1 MEPKINFVER
11 FVFSY
16 DASRDGF
23 GILQDLYEM
32 FHLETE
38 EALYII
44 FKMQDVKMTQE
55 QYKDILKMMQEN
67 NNEIEIVVFYELNK
81 IPVLA
86 FYGEDYIEL
95 TDKIFESKENY
106 ISRNKYTE
114 IETTPQMINW
124 AKNNLKIKYLRYNIC
139 NFEKA
144 ED

>member
-38 EALYII
+38 EALYKI
-44 FKMQDVKMTQE
+44 FKTQDVKMTQE
-55 QYKDILKMMQEN
+55 QYKDILKIMKDN
-67 NNEIEIVVFYELNK
+67 NDEIEIVVFYELNK
-81 IPVLA
+81 IPLLA

-95 TDKIFESKENY
+95 TDKIYESKENY
-106 ISRNKYTE
+106 ISRNKYIE

-124 AKNNLKIKYLRYNIC
+124 AKNNLKLKYLRYNIC

>member
-1 MEPKINFVER
+1 MNKYKIFNFILGVVLIGTIFSCSEEKSIYETAPKVISMVE
-11 FVFSY
+11 
-16 DASRDGF
+16 
-23 GILQDLYEM
+23 
-32 FHLETE
+32 
-38 EALYII
+38 
-44 FKMQDVKMTQE
+44 
-55 QYKDILKMMQEN
+55 KDDS
-67 NNEIEIVVFYELNK
+67 NEIEIVVFYELNK

>member
-23 GILQDLYEM
+23 GILQDIYEM

-38 EALYII
+38 EALYKI